1 MAALPEVGMSMNIFR
16 TATGQAIRE
25 IISDHSQEN
34 RFGRT
39 LTDTDLDAICERVVD
54 LFEMT
59 LNLRAQVSGGGQVA
73 EDSRSAPRQ
82 ASRAVRWDEE
92 PARVPTTRSAS
103 EIYDFTHINRQ
114 SRADALPSLAPQQTT
129 EIDLKL
135 PRKRISVTVEEKE
148 VLMRRAQSPAVAPRP
163 AP

>member
-1 MAALPEVGMSMNIFR
+1 MSINIFR

-39 LTDTDLDAICERVVD
+39 LTDSDLDAICERVVD

-59 LNLRAQVSGGGQVA
+59 LNLRAQVAGTGVATGDSNESSRNSGRQT
-73 EDSRSAPRQ
+73 SRS
-82 ASRAVRWDEE
+82 VRWDEE
-92 PARVPTTRSAS
+92 PTKVPTTRAAS
-103 EIYDFTHINRQ
+103 EIYDFGQLNKQ

-135 PRKRISVTVEEKE
+135 PRKRISVTVEERE